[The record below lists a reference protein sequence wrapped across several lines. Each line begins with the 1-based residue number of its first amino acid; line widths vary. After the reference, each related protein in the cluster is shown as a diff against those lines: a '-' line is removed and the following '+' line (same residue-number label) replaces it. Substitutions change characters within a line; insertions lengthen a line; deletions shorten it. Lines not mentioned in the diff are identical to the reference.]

1 MASEDNQ
8 NNRKELK
15 LKVAEAIQ
23 NDLYRGIVRI
33 DAEAMKELGIRIGD
47 IVEIEGKKKT
57 VAIAQLLPPQDY
69 GLGIIRMDGI
79 IRKNA
84 NATLGGYVTV
94 RKAIVKEA
102 QKVVLAPAAKG
113 VVYQFH
119 TSALNYIKR
128 LLDGRPVVKGDN
140 IVILTGYRRK
150 FDLLDEEFGFSI
162 FSDLFPAFGFSN
174 EYRFTVVNVV
184 PKGAVVITENTEIE
198 ILPHAVETKGEIP
211 EVTYEDIGDME
222 EVVQKVRELVEL
234 PLKYPELFEK
244 LGIEPPKGIL
254 LYGPPGTGKTL
265 LAKAVANES
274 GAYFIAI
281 NGPEIVSKYVGES
294 EKRLRDIFEEAN
306 KNAPSIIFIDEIDA
320 IVPKRDE
327 AIGEVERRLVA
338 QLLTLMDG
346 LKSRGKVIVIAA
358 TNRPEAIDPALRRP
372 GRFDRE
378 IEVPVPN
385 EQGRYQI
392 LKVHT
397 RNVPL
402 GKKEGDKYVL
412 LSEEEKDKLIK
423 KLASITY
430 GYVGADLAALVK
442 EAAMNVIRRI
452 LPEIERYEGKIPQEI
467 LDQMVVTEEDFM
479 NALKVVPPS
488 AMREVLVEVP
498 KVRWEDVG
506 GLDGVKLELKEAV
519 EWPIKNK
526 KIYEK
531 LGIEPPKGI
540 LLYGPPGTGKTLLAK
555 AVANESGAYF
565 IAINGPEI
573 VSKYVGES
581 EKRLR
586 DIFEEANKNAPSIIF
601 IDEIDAIV
609 PKRDE
614 AIGEVERRLV
624 AQLLTLMDGL
634 KSRGKVIVI
643 AATNRPEAIDP
654 ALRRPGRF
662 DREIEVPV
670 PNEQGR
676 YQILKVHTRNVPLGK
691 KEGDKYVLLSEEE
704 KDKLIKKL
712 ASITYGYVGADLAA
726 LVKEAAMNVIRRIL
740 PEIERYEGKIPQ
752 EILDQMV
759 VTEEDF
765 MNALKVVPP
774 SAMREVLVEVPKV
787 RWEDVGGLDGVKL
800 ELKEAVEWPIK
811 NKKIYEKL
819 GIEPPKGI
827 LLYGPPGTGKTL
839 LAKAIATEIG
849 ANFIAIK
856 GPEIF
861 SKWFGES
868 EKMIREIFRK
878 AKQVAPAVI
887 FFDEI
892 DAIAPRRGSSVGTN
906 VYDSIVN
913 QLLAEMDGITTRGDV
928 IVIAAT
934 NRPDIIDP
942 ALLRPGR
949 FDRIIYIPP
958 PDYKARLEILKI
970 KTRNMPLAP
979 DVNLEEIA
987 RITEGYSG
995 ADLELLVKEAAINR
1009 IRLLY
1014 ESKRK
1019 QGLKEE
1025 EALKELEKED
1035 IKITMSDFK
1044 SALEKVK
1051 PSITKEMENYYK
1063 VFAETF
1069 RKGMIGKDN
1078 KYYG

>member
-8 NNRKELK
+8 NNQKELK

-94 RKAIVKEA
+94 RKANVREA
-102 QKVVLAPAAKG
+102 QKVVLAPATKG
-113 VVYQFH
+113 VVYQFN

-150 FDLLDEEFGFSI
+150 FDLLDDEFGFSI
-162 FSDLFPAFGFSN
+162 FSDLFPSFGFSN

-184 PKGAVVITENTEIE
+184 PKGAVVITENTDLE

-327 AIGEVERRLVA
+327 SVGEVERRLVA

-358 TNRPEAIDPALRRP
+358 TNRPDAVDPALRRP

-442 EAAMNVIRRI
+442 EAAMNVIRRV
-452 LPEIERYEGKIPQEI
+452 LPEIERYENNIPQEI

-498 KVRWEDVG
+498 KVHWDDIG
-506 GLDGVKLELKEAV
+506 GLDEVKLELKEAV

-531 LGIEPPKGI
+531 VGVEPPKGI

-555 AVANESGAYF
+555 AVA
-565 IAINGPEI
+565 
-573 VSKYVGES
+573 
-581 EKRLR
+581 
-586 DIFEEANKNAPSIIF
+586 
-601 IDEIDAIV
+601 
-609 PKRDE
+609 
-614 AIGEVERRLV
+614 
-624 AQLLTLMDGL
+624 
-634 KSRGKVIVI
+634 
-643 AATNRPEAIDP
+643 
-654 ALRRPGRF
+654 
-662 DREIEVPV
+662 
-670 PNEQGR
+670 
-676 YQILKVHTRNVPLGK
+676 
-691 KEGDKYVLLSEEE
+691 
-704 KDKLIKKL
+704 
-712 ASITYGYVGADLAA
+712 
-726 LVKEAAMNVIRRIL
+726 
-740 PEIERYEGKIPQ
+740 
-752 EILDQMV
+752 
-759 VTEEDF
+759 
-765 MNALKVVPP
+765 
-774 SAMREVLVEVPKV
+774 
-787 RWEDVGGLDGVKL
+787 
-800 ELKEAVEWPIK
+800 
-811 NKKIYEKL
+811 
-819 GIEPPKGI
+819 
-827 LLYGPPGTGKTL
+827 
-839 LAKAIATEIG
+839 TEIG
-849 ANFIAIK
+849 ANFIAVR

-892 DAIAPRRGSSVGTN
+892 DAIAPRRGSSIGTN

-987 RITEGYSG
+987 KITEGYSG

-1009 IRLLY
+1009 IRLSY
-1014 ESKRK
+1014 ELKRK
-1019 QGLKEE
+1019 KGLNEE

-1035 IKITMSDFK
+1035 IKITMDDFK
-1044 SALEKVK
+1044 AALEKVK

-1069 RKGMIGKDN
+1069 RKGMIAKDN
-1078 KYYG
+1078 RYYG

>member
-1 MASEDNQ
+1 MAPEDNQ
-8 NNRKELK
+8 NNQKELK

-94 RKAIVKEA
+94 RKAAVREA

-113 VVYQFH
+113 VIYQFN
-119 TSALNYIKR
+119 TSLINYIRR
-128 LLDGRPVVKGDN
+128 LLDGRPIVKGDN

-162 FSDLFPAFGFSN
+162 FSDLFPTFGFSN
-174 EYRFTVVNVV
+174 ELRFNVVNVV
-184 PKGAVVITENTEIE
+184 PKGAVVITENTELE

-265 LAKAVANES
+265 LAKAVA
-274 GAYFIAI
+274 
-281 NGPEIVSKYVGES
+281 
-294 EKRLRDIFEEAN
+294 
-306 KNAPSIIFIDEIDA
+306 
-320 IVPKRDE
+320 
-327 AIGEVERRLVA
+327 
-338 QLLTLMDG
+338 
-346 LKSRGKVIVIAA
+346 
-358 TNRPEAIDPALRRP
+358 
-372 GRFDRE
+372 
-378 IEVPVPN
+378 
-385 EQGRYQI
+385 
-392 LKVHT
+392 
-397 RNVPL
+397 
-402 GKKEGDKYVL
+402 
-412 LSEEEKDKLIK
+412 
-423 KLASITY
+423 
-430 GYVGADLAALVK
+430 
-442 EAAMNVIRRI
+442 
-452 LPEIERYEGKIPQEI
+452 
-467 LDQMVVTEEDFM
+467 
-479 NALKVVPPS
+479 
-488 AMREVLVEVP
+488 
-498 KVRWEDVG
+498 
-506 GLDGVKLELKEAV
+506 
-519 EWPIKNK
+519 
-526 KIYEK
+526 
-531 LGIEPPKGI
+531 
-540 LLYGPPGTGKTLLAK
+540 
-555 AVANESGAYF
+555 
-565 IAINGPEI
+565 
-573 VSKYVGES
+573 
-581 EKRLR
+581 
-586 DIFEEANKNAPSIIF
+586 
-601 IDEIDAIV
+601 
-609 PKRDE
+609 
-614 AIGEVERRLV
+614 
-624 AQLLTLMDGL
+624 
-634 KSRGKVIVI
+634 
-643 AATNRPEAIDP
+643 
-654 ALRRPGRF
+654 
-662 DREIEVPV
+662 
-670 PNEQGR
+670 
-676 YQILKVHTRNVPLGK
+676 
-691 KEGDKYVLLSEEE
+691 
-704 KDKLIKKL
+704 
-712 ASITYGYVGADLAA
+712 
-726 LVKEAAMNVIRRIL
+726 
-740 PEIERYEGKIPQ
+740 
-752 EILDQMV
+752 
-759 VTEEDF
+759 
-765 MNALKVVPP
+765 
-774 SAMREVLVEVPKV
+774 
-787 RWEDVGGLDGVKL
+787 
-800 ELKEAVEWPIK
+800 
-811 NKKIYEKL
+811 
-819 GIEPPKGI
+819 
-827 LLYGPPGTGKTL
+827 
-839 LAKAIATEIG
+839 TEIG

-892 DAIAPRRGSSVGTN
+892 DAIAPRRGSSMGTN

-1009 IRLLY
+1009 IRLSY
-1014 ESKRK
+1014 ELKKK

-1035 IKITMSDFK
+1035 IKITMDDFK

-1063 VFAETF
+1063 LFAEAF
-1069 RKGMIGKDN
+1069 RKGMIAKDN
-1078 KYYG
+1078 RYYG